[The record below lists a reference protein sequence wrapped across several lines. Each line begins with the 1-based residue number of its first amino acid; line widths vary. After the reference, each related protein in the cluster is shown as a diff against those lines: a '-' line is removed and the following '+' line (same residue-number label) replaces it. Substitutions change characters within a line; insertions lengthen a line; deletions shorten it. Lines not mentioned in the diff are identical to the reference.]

1 MALREREN
9 SILEYLERQGS
20 ASVEE
25 LCHALFVSE
34 PTMRRDL
41 AALNAA
47 GKIIRTHGGAAYR
60 SEPGQNLPQS
70 VREREHFNAKAI
82 IGKKCLSL
90 IQDGDTVMVDASS
103 TAAALLRALDGKK
116 SVVVVT
122 NNAQAPQL
130 LSQSGIKLFVTGGE
144 LALNTFAYVGSHAED
159 FMRSFHADICFF
171 SVRRLSGDGD
181 LSDNAIA
188 ENAVRRIMLA
198 RATKQVLLLDSK
210 KLGQPCMNTLCS
222 LDDIDA
228 VVSETDIS
236 NLFPSYKEKFLP
248 F

>member
-1 MALREREN
+1 MALREREH
-9 SILEYLERQGS
+9 SILDYLERQGS

-25 LCHALFVSE
+25 LCRELFVSE

-70 VREREHFNAKAI
+70 VREREHFDAKAA
-82 IGKKCLSL
+82 IGKKCLAL
-90 IQDGDTVMVDASS
+90 IHDGDTVMVDASS

-130 LSQSGIKLFVTGGE
+130 ISQSGIKLFVTGGE
-144 LALNTFAYVGSHAED
+144 LALNTLAYVGSHAED
-159 FMRSFHADICFF
+159 FMRSFHADVCFF
-171 SVRRLSGDGD
+171 SVRRLTREGE
-181 LSDNAIA
+181 LTDNALA
-188 ENAVRRIMLA
+188 ENAMRRVMLS
-198 RATKQVLLLDSK
+198 RSRRHVLLLDSQK
-210 KLGQPCMNTLCS
+210 IGEACMHTLCS
-222 LDDIDA
+222 LDEMDA
-228 VVSETDIS
+228 VVCEKDIS
-236 NLFPSYKEKFLP
+236 SQFPSFKDKFV
-248 F
+248 

>member
-25 LCHALFVSE
+25 LCRELFVSE

-70 VREREHFNAKAI
+70 VREREHFNAKAA

-90 IQDGDTVMVDASS
+90 IRDGDTVMVDASS
-103 TAAALLRALDGKK
+103 TAAALLRALDGSKK
-116 SVVVVT
+116 TVVVVT

-144 LALNTFAYVGSHAED
+144 LALNTYAYVGSHAED
-159 FMRSFHADICFF
+159 FMRSFRADICFF
-171 SVRRLSGDGD
+171 SVRRLTREGE
-181 LSDNAIA
+181 LTDNALA
-188 ENAVRRIMLA
+188 ENAMRRVMLS
-198 RATKQVLLLDSK
+198 RSRRHVLLLDSQ
-210 KLGQPCMNTLCS
+210 KLGEACMHTLCT
-222 LDDIDA
+222 LDEMDT
-228 VVSETDIS
+228 VVCEKDIS
-236 NLFPSYKEKFLP
+236 SLFPNDKEKFI
-248 F
+248 